1 MSPKQKLCL
10 NCQKELLLNSYH
22 PHHHVMGM
30 MVISDYND
38 NDQNDDDGDG
48 DGDVLL
54 VETSN

>member
-48 DGDVLL
+48 DVFL